1 MWFPLIAL
9 HFVITMNLGMNIYY
23 HHKLSSTACMLIGS
37 VFVTFGTCARHHH
50 LSYPFMPVYLC
61 IIFLIMSFPPHQAI
75 FSSVLPG
82 EYMSGHLS
90 AQIEFPAWFG
100 KNSRRN
106 KFDRLT
112 QELQMHMRLRFGM
125 VSLFS
130 LAYML

>member
-1 MWFPLIAL
+1 MYVNRHCHCCYWHICQISSLSIS
-9 HFVITMNLGMNIYY
+9 IYVRIY
-23 HHKLSSTACMLIGS
+23 ILYLMSS
-37 VFVTFGTCARHHH
+37 H
-50 LSYPFMPVYLC
+50 L
-61 IIFLIMSFPPHQAI
+61 PPPQAI

-112 QELQMHMRLRFGM
+112 QDLQMHMRLRFGM
-125 VSLFS
+125 VSSIIGVRLFS
-130 LAYML
+130 CRYRSGQPFYQNMECKKM